1 MKGVDMNKPY
11 SIHPKHFYPMN
22 HTSWTHFNQYREM
35 LDIKEEQDT
44 IAAYCNYR
52 DAVSFLVFDY
62 EDNEIDEYDI
72 QTRKLLAT
80 YRQPDLIRLKPIT
93 EFFKD
98 SIFVPTLSRHET
110 TKDIHYSLDLQ
121 DQKQD
126 AGSLYFI
133 QEGDPYQMILSS
145 LKLGI
150 HQPYLISNKLA
161 VYSGLLKHF
170 DFKLSRQYNPF
181 QLTFTKVEELIEI
194 KYRKYRIDTIPATM
208 QDDIVFQKHVN
219 EEQQSISFYLKP
231 DHPQLFRK
239 YVSQCINVLADMIT
253 LDNIPRIIE
262 HIRTNN
268 HFMYWLKEEES
279 NPSDNHSK

>member
-1 MKGVDMNKPY
+1 MSKPY

-22 HTSWTHFNQYREM
+22 HTSWAHFNQYREM
-35 LDIKEEQDT
+35 LDIKEEQDA

-62 EDNEIDEYDI
+62 EGNEIDEYDI

-121 DQKQD
+121 DQKHD
-126 AGSLYFI
+126 VGSLYFI
-133 QEGDPYQMILSS
+133 QEADPYNVILSS
-145 LKLGI
+145 FKLGI
-150 HQPYLISNKLA
+150 HQFYLISNKLA

-170 DFKLSRQYNPF
+170 DFKISRQFDPF
-181 QLTFTKVEELIEI
+181 QLTFTKVEERMEI
-194 KYRKYRIDTIPATM
+194 KYRKYRIDTTGAIPRE
-208 QDDIVFQKHVN
+208 DVVFQKHVG

-231 DHPQLFRK
+231 DQPQLFRK
-239 YVSQCINVLADMIT
+239 YVSQCINVLAGMVT

-262 HIRTNN
+262 HIRANDQFI
-268 HFMYWLKEEES
+268 HWLEEELI
-279 NPSDNHSK
+279 NPSNNPSK